1 MIKQLSEL
9 LDSILKFLRSTD
21 FTKALI
27 LTISIGSAIGI
38 FNALGLSKIGV
49 PLAVGCLLTAPSDT
63 IGTLKHKILGVIS
76 AAFLAG
82 LTSLIIGYASSNIY
96 FTIPVVGIMVFAI
109 SYLAVYGFRASM
121 VAFAGLMAV
130 VLSFANVDTSMPLW
144 QHSLLISAGGLW
156 YLSLSLLWHFINP
169 KHETEQLLAQCLAL
183 TGEYLQVRSQLIL
196 NIEKR
201 HDLQQELFDLQN
213 ELNQKHES
221 LREVLISSRKLSGT
235 SNYAR
240 KRLLV
245 FIELVDILELGM
257 ANPVNY
263 KRMDFL
269 FKEDREFLK
278 IFSDVTHYLGLQL
291 IAVAK
296 SIESKKAVPEN
307 KISEYIEKSRL
318 AVKRYRDQI
327 DLTQKREHVL
337 MLHNLFDYQ
346 ERQSHKI
353 NTIFGVVNDLK
364 QGNAIFMKHKEVVK
378 FITPQEYSFKT
389 LQENFNFGSPIFRH
403 ALRLAM
409 VVLVGFSIGAFF
421 SIQNAYWILLTIV
434 VIMRP
439 NYGLTKSRTKERIIG
454 TLIGGV
460 IAIIIVF
467 ITQNTYIYGALGLLS
482 LTMAFSLIQRNYRTA
497 AVFIT
502 LSIIFIYALLKPDVI
517 KVIEFRIIDTFVG
530 AALAGL
536 GNLFL
541 WPAWEAENIKNVIAT
556 SIAANREYFLEIDR
570 FYHKKGELPTSYKLS
585 RKKAFLEMGN
595 LSAAFQRMTQEPKS
609 KQKDLGLIYRL
620 VSLNQTFLSAL
631 ASMGTYIRNHNTT
644 EASKDFEVFVK
655 QILHSL
661 NNAEQGLIA
670 QAEQKKTNVELLKEA
685 KSRLDEKYEE
695 LVKIRNQEIAD
706 GKALA
711 DHDMRLQLQEAQL
724 ITNQLQWLLDISKN
738 IRKTVFKTTSI

>member
-1 MIKQLSEL
+1 MIKQLSDFL
-9 LDSILKFLRSTD
+9 YSILKFLRSTD

-63 IGTLKHKILGVIS
+63 TGTLKHKIVGVIT
-76 AAFLAG
+76 AALLAG
-82 LTSLIIGYASSNIY
+82 ITSLIIGYSSINIY
-96 FTIPVVGIMVFAI
+96 FTIPVVGVMVFAI
-109 SYLAVYGFRASM
+109 SFLAVYGFRASM

-183 TGEYLQVRSQLIL
+183 TGEYLQIRSQLIL
-196 NIEKR
+196 NVEKR
-201 HDLQQELFDLQN
+201 DDLQQKLFDLQN

-221 LREVLISSRKLSGT
+221 LREILISSRKLSGM

-269 FKEDREFLK
+269 FKDDTEFIK

-291 IAVAK
+291 IEVSK
-296 SIESKKAVPEN
+296 SIESKKSVPEN
-307 KISEYIEKSRL
+307 SISEHIEASRQ
-318 AVKRYRDQI
+318 AVNRYRDQI
-327 DLTQKREHVL
+327 DLTQKREHIL

-353 NTIFGVVNDLK
+353 NTILGVVNNLK
-364 QGNAIFMKHKEVVK
+364 QGNTIFMKHKEVVK

-389 LQENFNFGSPIFRH
+389 LQENFNFGSLIFRH
-403 ALRLAM
+403 ALRLAL
-409 VVLVGFSIGAFF
+409 VVLVGFSIGALF

-454 TLIGGV
+454 TLIGGA
-460 IAIIIVF
+460 IAIAIVF
-467 ITQNTYIYGALGLLS
+467 ITQNTYVYGALGLLS

-517 KVIEFRIIDTFVG
+517 KVIEYRIIDTIVG
-530 AALAGL
+530 AILAGL

-556 SIAANREYFLEIDR
+556 SIAANRDYFLEIDK
-570 FYHKKGELPTSYKLS
+570 FYHEKGTLNTSYKLS

-609 KQKDLGLIYRL
+609 KQKDLALIYRL

-661 NNAEQGLIA
+661 NNAEEGLIA

-695 LVKIRNQEIAD
+695 LVKIRDKEIAE
-706 GKALA
+706 GKEMA
-711 DHDMRLQLQEAQL
+711 DPDMRSQLQEAQL

>member
-291 IAVAK
+291 IAVSK

-327 DLTQKREHVL
+327 DL
-337 MLHNLFDYQ
+337 
-346 ERQSHKI
+346 
-353 NTIFGVVNDLK
+353 
-364 QGNAIFMKHKEVVK
+364 
-378 FITPQEYSFKT
+378 
-389 LQENFNFGSPIFRH
+389 
-403 ALRLAM
+403 
-409 VVLVGFSIGAFF
+409 
-421 SIQNAYWILLTIV
+421 
-434 VIMRP
+434 
-439 NYGLTKSRTKERIIG
+439 
-454 TLIGGV
+454 
-460 IAIIIVF
+460 
-467 ITQNTYIYGALGLLS
+467 
-482 LTMAFSLIQRNYRTA
+482 
-497 AVFIT
+497 
-502 LSIIFIYALLKPDVI
+502 
-517 KVIEFRIIDTFVG
+517 
-530 AALAGL
+530 
-536 GNLFL
+536 
-541 WPAWEAENIKNVIAT
+541 
-556 SIAANREYFLEIDR
+556 
-570 FYHKKGELPTSYKLS
+570 
-585 RKKAFLEMGN
+585 
-595 LSAAFQRMTQEPKS
+595 
-609 KQKDLGLIYRL
+609 
-620 VSLNQTFLSAL
+620 
-631 ASMGTYIRNHNTT
+631 
-644 EASKDFEVFVK
+644 
-655 QILHSL
+655 
-661 NNAEQGLIA
+661 
-670 QAEQKKTNVELLKEA
+670 
-685 KSRLDEKYEE
+685 
-695 LVKIRNQEIAD
+695 
-706 GKALA
+706 
-711 DHDMRLQLQEAQL
+711 
-724 ITNQLQWLLDISKN
+724 
-738 IRKTVFKTTSI
+738 